1 MASSALAASAVA
13 LVVALTPGGPHTG
26 TSFAVSSDKN
36 STRLLTAYHVIDG
49 ATRIV
54 VFSPDGEGHNA
65 TVVVRDRVRDAALL
79 SIDSGGFT
87 TLSLEEPPQAVPG
100 GAITVIGFPGPRQI
114 ALLRSDVDIMNE
126 AVPSVAEGSLR
137 GLFQTGESI
146 VFKANIGH
154 GDSGGPVIDT
164 STGKVIGMTT
174 GTVRTQGT
182 LFMFNGMD
190 FGLSA
195 PGLAAIVHPAMP
207 IGGAHMP
214 QYVIS
219 IVRDPPDAE
228 NATLTSYVQSQVVD
242 DFAQQLDFIAVDGS
256 NVKNPDAACA
266 SSPASGV
273 ARVRAS
279 STGAQF
285 TLQLTV
291 TDCIGDEFF
300 SDSQTLSAD
309 DATEASIHRVA
320 LFMTGQLER
329 EFDGTTDTQRA
340 AWLSLL
346 QYGFAIAPD
355 DRHYYSLI
363 RRGTNND
370 DAATIEAVMP
380 RGPAATA
387 GLRAGDKI
395 VRIENRDTAKMT
407 SDAIAA
413 AIDKPKVQLVIV
425 RSKSQKSIVLR
436 PLRYDDLV
444 KLTGS
449 SH

>member
-13 LVVALTPGGPHTG
+13 LVVALTPQGTHIG
-26 TSFAVSSDKN
+26 TSFAVTSDKN

-54 VFSPDGEGHNA
+54 VFGPDGEGHNA
-65 TVVVRDRVRDAALL
+65 TVIVRDRVRDAALL
-79 SIDSGGFT
+79 SIDTGGFG
-87 TLSLEEPPQAVPG
+87 TLALEDPPQAVPG

-114 ALLRSDVDIMNE
+114 ALLRSDVDILSE
-126 AVPSVAEGSLR
+126 AVPTVAEGSLR

-146 VFKANIGH
+146 VFKANIDH
-154 GDSGGPVIDT
+154 GDSGGPVVDT

-190 FGLSA
+190 WGLSA
-195 PGLAAIVHPAMP
+195 PGLATIVHPAMP
-207 IGGAHMP
+207 VGSAHMP

-219 IVRDPPDAE
+219 IVRDPQDAE
-228 NATLTSYVQSQVVD
+228 SAALTAFVQSTVVD
-242 DFAQQLDFIAVDGS
+242 DFSQQLDFIAVDGS

-266 SSPASGV
+266 SSPASGI

-279 STGAQF
+279 STGELF

-309 DATEASIHRVA
+309 DATQASIHRVA
-320 LFMTGQLER
+320 LFLTSQLER
-329 EFDGTTDTQRA
+329 EFDGIADTQRA

-355 DRHYYSLI
+355 DRHYYSLM
-363 RRGTNND
+363 RRGADNA

-380 RGPAATA
+380 RGPAAIA
-387 GLRAGDKI
+387 GLHAGDMI
-395 VRIENRDTAKMT
+395 IRIDNRDTAKMT
-407 SDAIAA
+407 SDSIAA
-413 AIDKPKVQLVIV
+413 ALDKAKVQLVIS
-425 RSKSQKSIVLR
+425 RSKLQKTILLR
-436 PLRYDDLV
+436 PRRYADLV
-444 KLTGS
+444 QLTAAQ
-449 SH
+449 H

>member
-13 LVVALTPGGPHTG
+13 LVVALTPQGTHTG

-54 VFSPDGEGHNA
+54 VFGPDGEGHDA

-79 SIDSGGFT
+79 SIGVGGFG
-87 TLSLEEPPQAVPG
+87 TLALENPPQAVPG
-100 GAITVIGFPGPRQI
+100 GAISVIGFPGPRQI

-146 VFKANIGH
+146 VFEANIGH
-154 GDSGGPVIDT
+154 GDSGAPVIDT

-195 PGLAAIVHPAMP
+195 PGLATISRPAMP
-207 IGGAHMP
+207 VGGAHMP

-219 IVRDPPDAE
+219 IVRDPPDAGG
-228 NATLTSYVQSQVVD
+228 ASLTSYVQSLVVD
-242 DFAQQLDFIAVDGS
+242 DFAQQSDFIAVDGS
-256 NVKNPDAACA
+256 NVKNPEAACA
-266 SSPASGV
+266 SSPASGI

-279 STGAQF
+279 ATGAQF

-291 TDCIGDEFF
+291 TDCIGNEFF
-300 SDSQTLSAD
+300 SDSQTLLAD
-309 DATEASIHRVA
+309 DATQASIHRVA
-320 LFMTGQLER
+320 LFLTSQLER
-329 EFDGTTDTQRA
+329 EFDGIADTRRS

-346 QYGFAIAPD
+346 EYGFAIAPD
-355 DRHYYSLI
+355 DRHFYALM
-363 RRGTNND
+363 RRGADND
-370 DAATIEAVMP
+370 DAATIEAVTP
-380 RGPAATA
+380 RGPAAIA
-387 GLRAGDKI
+387 GLRPGDSI
-395 VRIENRDTAKMT
+395 VRIDNRDTAGMT

-413 AIDKPKVQLVIV
+413 ALDRPKTQLVIV
-425 RSKSQKSIVLR
+425 RSKVQKTIVLH
-436 PLRYDDLV
+436 PLRFNDLV
-444 KLTGS
+444 QMTGTL
-449 SH
+449 H